1 MKRRAVLVLN
11 PSIDRTILNVKQ
23 LIKLD
28 SKYSI
33 YGLDSSEIDFFE
45 DQTNKK
51 LEFIA
56 LPEFVYDFNN
66 DITLSKL
73 KEDVE
78 YKNSVL
84 ECLKITLPID
94 KCPSYHE
101 ISTFLKLDNE
111 IWTSFL
117 SQQEGY
123 INKFVLQEHP
133 ISKTYKYNEI
143 YLFCIWSSLA
153 CWKQIKEE
161 DMVPVDKVMYERLG
175 YTYQLQPIP
184 DENGFKLH

>member
-11 PSIDRTILNVKQ
+11 SSIDRTILNVKQ

-66 DITLSKL
+66 IIICFT
-73 KEDVE
+73 
-78 YKNSVL
+78 
-84 ECLKITLPID
+84 
-94 KCPSYHE
+94 
-101 ISTFLKLDNE
+101 
-111 IWTSFL
+111 
-117 SQQEGY
+117 
-123 INKFVLQEHP
+123 
-133 ISKTYKYNEI
+133 
-143 YLFCIWSSLA
+143 
-153 CWKQIKEE
+153 
-161 DMVPVDKVMYERLG
+161 
-175 YTYQLQPIP
+175 
-184 DENGFKLH
+184 